1 MTNKRYPKILAVVG
15 PTAVGKTEFSIRL
28 ASKIDGEIVSVD
40 SRQIYKHMDI
50 GTSKPTH
57 SSMNNIKHHLINSI
71 YPDQEYNLAIFLEQ
85 ANISISDILSRNK
98 VPIIVGGTG
107 QYFWGLIEGWI
118 VPEIKPNLKLRKN
131 LTEISEYVGKETL
144 KRHLSAIDKKAY
156 KRIDLNNPRR
166 LIRAIELAMGSIK
179 TVPSKGKFPYHTY
192 IIGLELE
199 PSILKDKIDSR
210 VQKMFDSGWI
220 NEVNYLLDNGYSLN
234 LPALSSL
241 GYKEIASYIKNG
253 SSITDCIK
261 TIQRRTNRF
270 SKQQMNWFS
279 KSDHRINWFNSDSD
293 GHSKALNASISFLK

>member
-1 MTNKRYPKILAVVG
+1 LANKRYPKILAIVG
-15 PTAVGKTEFSIRL
+15 PTAVGKTELSIRL
-28 ASKIDGEIVSVD
+28 ASKIDGEIISVD

-50 GTSKPTH
+50 GTSKPSYST
-57 SSMNNIKHHLINSI
+57 MNNIKHHLVDSL

-85 ANISISDILSRNK
+85 ANIAISHIISRNK

-118 VPEIKPNLKLRKN
+118 VPEIKPNLKLRKD
-131 LTEISEYVGKETL
+131 LTEISQYVGKETL

-179 TVPSKGKFPYHTY
+179 AVPSKGTFPYNTY

-199 PSILKDKIDSR
+199 PSILKSKIDSR
-210 VQKMFDSGWI
+210 VEKMFDEGWV

-253 SSITDCIK
+253 TSITDCIK

-279 KSDHRINWFNSDSD
+279 KSDSRINWFKSDSD
-293 GHSKALNASISFLK
+293 GHSKALNASISYLK

>member
-1 MTNKRYPKILAVVG
+1 MANKEYPKILAIVG
-15 PTAVGKTEFSIRL
+15 PTAVGKTELSIRL
-28 ASKIDGEIVSVD
+28 ASKIDGEIISVD

-50 GTSKPTH
+50 GTSKPSS
-57 SSMNNIKHHLINSI
+57 SSMSGIKHHLVDSL

-85 ANISISDILSRNK
+85 ANIAISDILSRNK

-118 VPEIKPNLKLRKN
+118 VPEIKPNLKLRKD
-131 LTEISEYVGKETL
+131 LTEISQYVGKETL

-179 TVPSKGKFPYHTY
+179 TVPSKGTFPYNTY

-199 PSILKDKIDSR
+199 PFILKSKIDIR
-210 VQKMFDSGWI
+210 VEKMFDEGWVS
-220 NEVNYLLDNGYSLN
+220 EVNYLLDNGYSLN

-253 SSITDCIK
+253 TSITDCIK

-279 KSDHRINWFNSDSD
+279 KSDSRINWFKSDSN
-293 GHSKALNASISFLK
+293 GHSKALNASISYLK